1 MRPAKLTISAFGPF
15 AGKQELDL
23 DKLGDKGI
31 YLITGDTGAGKTT
44 LFDAITYALFG
55 APSGDVREVAMFRSL
70 YADADTPTEV
80 SLEFIHKGQIYSITR
95 RPKQSRRAKRV
106 AKGKEY
112 VDEAASVSLRLPDG
126 KELSNDREVTPKIHE
141 ILGVDRSQFMQ
152 IAMLAQGKFQE
163 LLLADTSKRL
173 EIFRE
178 IFKTERFEQ
187 FQDCIAAANKQ
198 NNDQYKKI
206 NDSIAQYVSGV
217 RCAEP
222 SPCYPRLVKAQG
234 TLPSPE
240 ELKRLLGDIIAEER
254 EQDAALGNQLAEK
267 DMEIGR
273 LEKLIGTAEEQE
285 KARKAIQTATE
296 KLQVLEP
303 KRGGLAAAAAEVK
316 KVNDAQITAN
326 QQRIGQIGQTLA
338 SYDTLDGFGKKVVED
353 GRKLNEA
360 RKSYAKSE
368 EELKALRADN
378 QKLEEEFQS
387 LADVSA
393 GIVRLKGEL
402 KDLEGHRTELTNLE
416 KEWTGYQDLDKQL
429 ADAQATYHSEAD
441 KAKVAQ
447 EHARNLREAFNNE
460 QAGLM
465 AETLIEGEPCPVCG
479 STTHPHKAAKSAEA
493 PTEDVVK
500 EAEGAAQAAQELA
513 NTKSVEAGQCKGRF
527 EEARKAM
534 LEHAEMRL
542 GVKDL
547 ERLPELL
554 KSALKSNAG
563 EVAAKKKELKTA
575 ENKQERWKTLQADLP
590 AKKAKADEA
599 AAKLVEAKNAIAT
612 SEATLAALESQR
624 DELAKSLEF
633 SGKAEAVKAQKALL
647 TQVEA
652 WQKEIQS
659 AEEDLKECEGEIMT
673 LQGQRKNSEELL
685 KDVQEIDIPAEKAK
699 LEGLQQGRKKLA
711 EAQQTIHSM
720 LDTNN
725 RHQTEVDKKIRESAE
740 VLSRGSWLGALADTV
755 CGKLTGKPHIQLETY
770 YQMTLFDSIIQ
781 RANSHLMRM
790 SGGKYDLTRNKEYG
804 LRGQVGLD
812 LNVID
817 HYCGQERS
825 VKSLSGGETFIAA
838 LSLALGFSEEIQ
850 STAGGIVLDTMYVD
864 EGFGTLDEEALQQA
878 LKALN
883 SLTQGNRLI
892 GVISH
897 VEELRRKLDKQVV
910 VTKAEKSAVRGS
922 TVEIRTE

>member
-1 MRPAKLTISAFGPF
+1 MRPVKLTISAFGPF

-44 LFDAITYALFG
+44 LFDAITYAFFG
-55 APSGDVREVAMFRSL
+55 EASGDVREVDMFRSH

-80 SLEFIHKGQIYSITR
+80 SLEFVHRGQTYSITR
-95 RPKQSRRAKRV
+95 RPAQLRRAKRV
-106 AKGKEY
+106 VRGREY
-112 VDEAASVSLRLPDG
+112 VDEASSVSLRLPDG
-126 KELSNDREVTPKIHE
+126 KELSNEREVMPKIHE
-141 ILGVDRSQFMQ
+141 ILGVDHDQFMQ

-163 LLLADTSKRL
+163 LLLADTPKRL

-178 IFKTERFEQ
+178 IFKTGRFVQ
-187 FQDCIAAANKQ
+187 FQERVAAANRENKE
-198 NNDQYKKI
+198 QYEK
-206 NDSIAQYVSGV
+206 NEASIAQYVSGV
-217 RCAEP
+217 RCAET
-222 SPCYPRLVKAQG
+222 SPCYPRLVKAQAA
-234 TLPSPE
+234 LPPPE
-240 ELKRLLGDIIAEER
+240 ELTRLLEDIIVEER
-254 EQDAALGNQLAEK
+254 GQYANLEQQIAEK
-267 DMEIGR
+267 DKEIGR
-273 LEKLIGTAEEQE
+273 LEKLVGAAEEQE
-285 KARKAIQTATE
+285 KARKAIQEATE
-296 KLQVLEP
+296 KLQHLEP
-303 KRGGLAAAAAEVK
+303 QREGLASVAVEVK
-316 KVNDAQITAN
+316 KANDARITAN

-338 SYDTLDGFGKKVVED
+338 SYDTLDGLGKKVVED
-353 GRKLNEA
+353 RRKLEDA

-368 EELKALRADN
+368 EGLKALQAEN

-387 LADVSA
+387 LSDVSA
-393 GIVRLKGEL
+393 SIERLNGEL
-402 KDLEGHRTELTNLE
+402 KDLEGHRAELTTLE
-416 KEWTGYQDLDKQL
+416 KEWTGYKDLKKQVD
-429 ADAQATYHSEAD
+429 DAQAAYRSESD
-441 KAKVAQ
+441 KAKKAQ
-447 EHARNLREAFNNE
+447 EHARNLRDAFNNE

-465 AETLIEGEPCPVCG
+465 AETLAEGEPCPVCG
-479 STTHPHKAAKSAEA
+479 STMHPHKAAKSAEA
-493 PTEDVVK
+493 PTETAVK
-500 EAEGAAQAAQELA
+500 KAEGLAQAAQELA
-513 NTKSVEAGQCKGRF
+513 NAKSVEAGQCKGRF
-527 EEARKAM
+527 EEVQKA
-534 LEHAEMRL
+534 LVEHAEARL

-554 KSALKSNAG
+554 KSALESNVGA
-563 EVAAKKKELKTA
+563 VTVKKKELGA
-575 ENKQERWKTLQADLP
+575 EENKQKRWKKLQGDLP
-590 AKKAKADEA
+590 AKKAQAEEA
-599 AAKLVEAKNAIAT
+599 AAELVEANNAIAT
-612 SEATLAALESQR
+612 SEATLKALESQR

-633 SGKAEAVKAQKALL
+633 SDKASAVKVQKELLAQV
-647 TQVEA
+647 TT

-659 AEEDLKECEGEIMT
+659 AEAKLKECEGEIKT
-673 LQGQRKNSEELL
+673 LQGQRKTSEELL
-685 KDVQEIDIPAEKAK
+685 KDAQEIDIPAEKAK
-699 LEGLQQGRKKLA
+699 LEGLQQVKKELTA
-711 EAQQTIHSM
+711 ARLTVNSM
-720 LDTNN
+720 LDTNT
-725 RHQTEVDKKIRESAE
+725 RHQTEVDKKLRESAE

-790 SGGKYDLTRNKEYG
+790 SSGKYDLKRNQKYG
-804 LRGQVGLD
+804 LGKQVGLD

-850 STAGGIVLDTMYVD
+850 NTAGGIALDTMYVD

-897 VEELRRKLDKQVV
+897 VEELRRRLDKQVV
-910 VTKAEKSAVRGS
+910 VTKAEKSAIRGS